1 MEQEEQKLHIYL
13 MAMGL
18 LKSNTKLSRKQ
29 LELLLLTDSEKF
41 SYMFFPTEQGT
52 SNSISRREQHIR
64 DIFLAYRLCYTHL
77 LSLYA

>member
-1 MEQEEQKLHIYL
+1 MKQEDQKLHIYL

-18 LKSNTKLSRKQ
+18 LKSNTKLSKKQ

-41 SYMFFPTEQGT
+41 SYMFFPTEEGT
-52 SNSISRREQHIR
+52 NIPISRRELHIR
-64 DIFLAYRLCYTHL
+64 DIFLAYNICYNHL